1 MEYFFSGT
9 VDRIIFENSSNF
21 FKILNMMIEDT
32 DSDFDDFE
40 IIITGTMADIM
51 EGEDYTFWGQLSQH
65 PKYGQQLQLSR
76 YQKAKPSS
84 SGLIKYFSSDHFK
97 GIGKKTAE
105 KIVSLYGDNTIDKIL
120 DDPSKLEDINGF
132 SKANREAFVAKLR
145 INYGTEQIIAAL
157 VELGLSN
164 RMAFQIYD
172 QYKEEAVER
181 VKTNPYQLV
190 EDIQGIGF
198 KLADKLAQE
207 IGIADTAPERF
218 RAALL
223 HSLLEQSISQ
233 GDTYIE
239 ARDLLAH
246 AIDLLEDSRQIE
258 CDPAQVAQV
267 LSQLISAEKVY
278 NAGTKI
284 FDASLFTAEE
294 GIKNHLE
301 RLLDTPFENEISQ
314 KTIDK
319 EIKDIEKEF
328 AISYDQV
335 QKEAIYQA
343 LASKVFILTGGP
355 GTGKTTVIRGIL
367 EAYARINDI
376 DLNKKDLPIVLAAP
390 TGRAA
395 RRMNELTGLPS
406 ATIHRHLGLNGDNDF
421 QAMEDYLDCDL
432 LVVDEFS
439 MVDTWLANQLL
450 GAISSNTQIII
461 VGDSDQLPS
470 VGPGQVL
477 ADLLKISSLPQ
488 IALRKIFRQSADST
502 IVDLANQM
510 RQGFLPNDFRDKKA
524 DRSYFDAMP
533 QHIPTMVT
541 KIVSSAVNSGIP
553 PDEIQ
558 ILAPMYKG
566 QAGIN
571 NLNQLM
577 QELLN
582 PLDNST
588 EFAFNEIRFRKGDKV
603 LHLVNDA
610 QLNVFNGD
618 IGYITDLIPAKYTES
633 KQDEIMMDFDG
644 SEVTYPR
651 NEWLKITLAY
661 AMSIHKSQGSEFQVV
676 ILPITRQS
684 GRMLQRNLIYTAV
697 TRSKSKLIL
706 LGEYSAFDYAIKNE
720 GDKRKTFLVQRF
732 EQEVRR
738 ESIEQVEKTDTVE
751 IQLDSIEVTKE
762 TLSKPLRSEEA
773 RILTRENILTID
785 PLIGLTDADFANF
798 FKK

>member
-132 SKANREAFVAKLR
+132 SKANRDAFVAKLR

-553 PDEIQ
+553 ADEIQ

-720 GDKRKTFLVQRF
+720 GDKRKTLLVQRF